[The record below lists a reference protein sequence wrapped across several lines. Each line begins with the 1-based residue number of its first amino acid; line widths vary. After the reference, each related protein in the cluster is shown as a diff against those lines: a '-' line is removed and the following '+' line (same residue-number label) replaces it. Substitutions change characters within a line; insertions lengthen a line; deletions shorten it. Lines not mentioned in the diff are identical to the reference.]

1 VEEQRAGGR
10 LEDDRQIQS
19 GMVTGRGEK
28 GMGARVQGAP
38 GHGGGRSTEHV
49 GQARWSVRAGVK
61 VERTG

>member
-38 GHGGGRSTEHV
+38 GHGGG
-49 GQARWSVRAGVK
+49 ARLSMWARHGGVC
-61 VERTG
+61 EQG